1 MKRTLGNMLAGAGV
15 VLILIG
21 IAATLNSWSSMTI
34 ELAGGGSAFDAS
46 YLIGYAVTMF
56 LHGLILLVVGLKMA
70 RRQAVRSPS
79 RD

>member
-34 ELAGGGSAFDAS
+34 ELADGGSAFDAG

-56 LHGLILLVVGLKMA
+56 LPGLILLLVGFKMA
-70 RRQAVRSPS
+70 RKQAVRPPS
-79 RD
+79 QD